1 MKYIAVLGRL
11 PKISLAE
18 IQAIYDQNAKLI
30 GPELATFETNK
41 IVSID
46 RLGGSIK
53 LAQIFE
59 SNFRELAEM
68 INTKKPEGKITIGVS
83 SYALNSNHKN
93 KNKKSAVENLVR
105 RKAME
110 LKSLLK
116 KLGRNVRVVEARG
129 PEISSATAFHNNLGE
144 KPGSEEVILVGS
156 ETYLSLGVQ
165 NIDKYRERDQL
176 RPARDAKV
184 GMLPPKLAQILINFG
199 GEIDESKKIL
209 DPFCGT
215 GVVLQEALILGQPV
229 IGSDLN
235 PRMMEYTKKN
245 LDWLLEK
252 KARFFNVK
260 PELVKQKNQF
270 LNSIYTG
277 DATDF
282 VWPKASEIGLV
293 ACECFLGS
301 PMSKPPVEIKLK
313 DEKQNCKRI
322 ILGFLKNLAKQIED
336 DTPVVIA
343 VPAWLREDG
352 SYSRLSIID
361 EITDM
366 GYNLAKFQG
375 LSQSDMIYY
384 REGQIV
390 AREIIVLRK
399 SKAKNVTC

>member
-30 GPELATFETNK
+30 GPELAVFETNK
-41 IVSID
+41 AVSID

-53 LAQIFE
+53 LGQIFPG
-59 SNFRELAEM
+59 NFRELAEA
-68 INTKKPEGKITIGVS
+68 INSKKPEGKITIGVS
-83 SYALNSNHKN
+83 SYALNSNH

-165 NIDKYRERDQL
+165 NIDKYRERDQM

-184 GMLPPKLAQILINFG
+184 GMLPPKLAQILINLG
-199 GEIDESKKIL
+199 GEIDESKKVL

-235 PRMMEYTKKN
+235 PRMMEYTQKN

-252 KARFFNVK
+252 KARFFKIK
-260 PELVKQKNQF
+260 PELVEQKNQF
-270 LNSIYTG
+270 LDSIYTS

-282 VWPKASEIGLV
+282 VWPKTSEIGLV

-352 SYSRLSIID
+352 HYSRLSIID

>member
-18 IQAIYDQNAKLI
+18 IQAIYDSNAKLI
-30 GPELATFETNK
+30 GPELAVFETNK
-41 IVSID
+41 TVSID

-53 LAQIFE
+53 LGQIF
-59 SNFRELAEM
+59 SGDFRDLAEA
-68 INTKKPEGKITIGVS
+68 INSKKPEGKITIGVS

-93 KNKKSAVENLVR
+93 KKSAVENPVR

-116 KLGRNVRVVEARG
+116 KLGRNVRVVESRG
-129 PEISSATAFHNNLGE
+129 PEISSATAFHNHLGE
-144 KPGSEEVILVGS
+144 KPGAEEVILVGS

-165 NIDKYRERDQL
+165 NIDKYRERDQM

-184 GMLPPKLAQILINFG
+184 GMLPPKLAQILINLG
-199 GEIDESKKIL
+199 GEIDESKKVL

-229 IGSDLN
+229 VGSDLN
-235 PRMMEYTKKN
+235 PRMVEYTQKN

-252 KARFFNVK
+252 KARFFQIK
-260 PELVKQKNQF
+260 PELIEQKNQF

-282 VWPKASEIGLV
+282 AWPKASEIGLV

-322 ILGFLKNLAKQIED
+322 ILGFLKNLIGQIED

-343 VPAWLREDG
+343 VPAWLREYG

>member
-18 IQAIYDQNAKLI
+18 IQAIYDSNAKLI
-30 GPELATFETNK
+30 GPELAVFETNK
-41 IVSID
+41 TVSID

-53 LAQIFE
+53 LGQIF
-59 SNFRELAEM
+59 SGNFRELAEA
-68 INTKKPEGKITIGVS
+68 INSRKPEGKITIGVS

-93 KNKKSAVENLVR
+93 KKSAAENLVR

-165 NIDKYRERDQL
+165 NIDKYRERDQM

-184 GMLPPKLAQILINFG
+184 GMLPPKLAQILINLG
-199 GEIDESKKIL
+199 GKIDESKKVL

-229 IGSDLN
+229 VGSDLN
-235 PRMMEYTKKN
+235 PRMMEYTQKN

-252 KARFFNVK
+252 KARFFKIK
-260 PELVKQKNQF
+260 PELIEQKNQF

-282 VWPKASEIGLV
+282 AWPKASEIGLV

-322 ILGFLKNLAKQIED
+322 VLGFLKNLIGQIED

-352 SYSRLSIID
+352 HYSRLSIID

>member
-18 IQAIYDQNAKLI
+18 IQAIYDSNAKLI
-30 GPELATFETNK
+30 GPELAVFETNK
-41 IVSID
+41 TVSID

-53 LAQIFE
+53 LGQIF
-59 SNFRELAEM
+59 SGNFRDLAEA
-68 INTKKPEGKITIGVS
+68 INAKKPEGKITIGVS

-93 KNKKSAVENLVR
+93 KKSEVENQVR

-116 KLGRNVRVVEARG
+116 KLGRNVRVVESRG

-144 KPGSEEVILVGS
+144 KPGAEEVILVGS

-165 NIDKYRERDQL
+165 NIDKYRERDQM

-184 GMLPPKLAQILINFG
+184 GMLPPKLAQILINLG
-199 GEIDESKKIL
+199 GEIDESKKVL

-235 PRMMEYTKKN
+235 PRMMEYTQKN

-252 KARFFNVK
+252 KARFFQIK
-260 PELVKQKNQF
+260 PELIEQKNQF

-282 VWPKASEIGLV
+282 AWPKASEIGLV

-322 ILGFLKNLAKQIED
+322 ILGFLKNLMGQIED

>member
-18 IQAIYDQNAKLI
+18 IQAIYDSNAKLI
-30 GPELATFETNK
+30 GPELTVFETNK
-41 IVSID
+41 TVSID

-53 LAQIFE
+53 LGQIF
-59 SNFRELAEM
+59 SGDFRDLAEA
-68 INTKKPEGKITIGVS
+68 INSKKPEGKITIGVS

-93 KNKKSAVENLVR
+93 KKSAVENPVR

-116 KLGRNVRVVEARG
+116 KLGRNVRVVESRG
-129 PEISSATAFHNNLGE
+129 PEISSATAFHNHLGE
-144 KPGSEEVILVGS
+144 KPGAEEVILVGS

-165 NIDKYRERDQL
+165 NIDKYRERDQM

-184 GMLPPKLAQILINFG
+184 GMLPPKLAQILINLG
-199 GEIDESKKIL
+199 GEIDESKKVL

-229 IGSDLN
+229 VGSDLN
-235 PRMMEYTKKN
+235 PRMVEYTQKN

-252 KARFFNVK
+252 KARFFQIK
-260 PELVKQKNQF
+260 PELIEQKNQF

-282 VWPKASEIGLV
+282 AWPKASEIGLV

-322 ILGFLKNLAKQIED
+322 ILGFLKNLIGQIED

-352 SYSRLSIID
+352 HYSRLSIID

-366 GYNLAKFQG
+366 GYNLIKFQG

>member
-18 IQAIYDQNAKLI
+18 IQAIYDSNAKLI
-30 GPELATFETNK
+30 GPELAVFETNK
-41 IVSID
+41 TVSID

-53 LAQIFE
+53 LGQIFGG
-59 SNFRELAEM
+59 NFRELAEA
-68 INTKKPEGKITIGVS
+68 INSRKPEGKITIGVS
-83 SYALNSNHKN
+83 SYALNLNHKN
-93 KNKKSAVENLVR
+93 KKSEVENQVR

-116 KLGRNVRVVEARG
+116 KLGRNVRVVESRG
-129 PEISSATAFHNNLGE
+129 PEISSATAFHNHLGE
-144 KPGSEEVILVGS
+144 KPGAEEVILVGS

-165 NIDKYRERDQL
+165 NIDKYRERDQM

-184 GMLPPKLAQILINFG
+184 GMLPPKLAQILINLG
-199 GEIDESKKIL
+199 SEISESKKVL

-235 PRMMEYTKKN
+235 PRMMEYTQKN

-252 KARFFNVK
+252 KARFFQIK
-260 PELVKQKNQF
+260 PELIEQKNQF

-282 VWPKASEIGLV
+282 AWPKASEIGLV

-352 SYSRLSIID
+352 HYSRLSIID

-366 GYNLAKFQG
+366 GYNLIKFQG

>member
-18 IQAIYDQNAKLI
+18 IQAIYDSNAKLI
-30 GPELATFETNK
+30 GPELAVFETNK
-41 IVSID
+41 AVSID

-53 LAQIFE
+53 LGQIF
-59 SNFRELAEM
+59 SGNFRELAET
-68 INTKKPEGKITIGVS
+68 INSRKPEGKITIGVS

-93 KNKKSAVENLVR
+93 KKSTVENLVR

-144 KPGSEEVILVGS
+144 KPGAEEVILVGS

-165 NIDKYRERDQL
+165 NIDKYRERDQM

-184 GMLPPKLAQILINFG
+184 GMLPPKLAQILINLG
-199 GEIDESKKIL
+199 GEISESKKVL

-229 IGSDLN
+229 MGSDLS
-235 PRMMEYTKKN
+235 PRIVEYTQKN

-252 KARFFNVK
+252 KARFFQVK
-260 PELVKQKNQF
+260 PELIAQKNLF
-270 LNSIYTG
+270 LDSIYPG

-282 VWPKASEIGLV
+282 AWPRASEIGLV

>member
-18 IQAIYDQNAKLI
+18 IQAIYDSNAKLI
-30 GPELATFETNK
+30 GPELAVFETNK
-41 IVSID
+41 AVSID

-53 LAQIFE
+53 LGQIF
-59 SNFRELAEM
+59 SGNFRELAET
-68 INTKKPEGKITIGVS
+68 INSKKPEGKITIGVS
-83 SYALNSNHKN
+83 SYALNSNH

-144 KPGSEEVILVGS
+144 KPGAEEIILVGS

-165 NIDKYRERDQL
+165 NIDKYRERDQM

-184 GMLPPKLAQILINFG
+184 GMLPPKLAQILINLG
-199 GEIDESKKIL
+199 GEISESKKVL

-229 IGSDLN
+229 MGSDLN
-235 PRMMEYTKKN
+235 PRMVEYTQKN

-252 KARFFNVK
+252 KARFFQIK
-260 PELVKQKNQF
+260 PELIEQKNQF

-282 VWPKASEIGLV
+282 AWPKASEIGLV

-301 PMSKPPVEIKLK
+301 PMSKPPVEVKLK

-336 DTPVVIA
+336 NTPVVIA

-352 SYSRLSIID
+352 SYLRLSIID

-366 GYNLAKFQG
+366 GYNLIKFQG

>member
-18 IQAIYDQNAKLI
+18 IQAIYDPNAKLI
-30 GPELATFETNK
+30 GPELAVFETNK
-41 IVSID
+41 AVSID

-59 SNFRELAEM
+59 GNFRELAEM
-68 INTKKPEGKITIGVS
+68 INSRKPDGKITIGVS
-83 SYALNSNHKN
+83 SYALNSNH

-165 NIDKYRERDQL
+165 NIDKYRERDQM

-184 GMLPPKLAQILINFG
+184 GMLPPKLAQILINLG
-199 GEIDESKKIL
+199 GEIDESKKVL

-235 PRMMEYTKKN
+235 PRMMEYTQKN

-252 KARFFNVK
+252 KARFFKIK
-260 PELVKQKNQF
+260 PELTEQKNHF
-270 LNSIYTG
+270 LDSIYTG

-282 VWPKASEIGLV
+282 VWLKTSEIGLV

-336 DTPVVIA
+336 NTPVVIA

-352 SYSRLSIID
+352 SYLRLSIID

-366 GYNLAKFQG
+366 GYNLIKFQG

>member
-30 GPELATFETNK
+30 GPELAAFETNK
-41 IVSID
+41 AVSID

-260 PELVKQKNQF
+260 PETKK
-270 LNSIYTG
+270 SI
-277 DATDF
+277 
-282 VWPKASEIGLV
+282 PKFHLH
-293 ACECFLGS
+293 
-301 PMSKPPVEIKLK
+301 
-313 DEKQNCKRI
+313 
-322 ILGFLKNLAKQIED
+322 
-336 DTPVVIA
+336 
-343 VPAWLREDG
+343 W
-352 SYSRLSIID
+352 
-361 EITDM
+361 
-366 GYNLAKFQG
+366 
-375 LSQSDMIYY
+375 
-384 REGQIV
+384 
-390 AREIIVLRK
+390 
-399 SKAKNVTC
+399 

>member
-18 IQAIYDQNAKLI
+18 IQAIYDSNAKLI
-30 GPELATFETNK
+30 GPELAVFETNK
-41 IVSID
+41 AVSID

-59 SNFRELAEM
+59 GNFRELSEM
-68 INTKKPEGKITIGVS
+68 INSRKPEGKITIGVS

-93 KNKKSAVENLVR
+93 KKSAVENLVR
-105 RKAME
+105 RKAIE

-116 KLGRNVRVVEARG
+116 KLGRNVRVVESRG

-144 KPGSEEVILVGS
+144 KPGAEEIILVGS

-165 NIDKYRERDQL
+165 NIDKYRERDQM

-184 GMLPPKLAQILINFG
+184 GMLPPKLAQILINLG
-199 GEIDESKKIL
+199 GEISESKKVL

-229 IGSDLN
+229 MGSDLN
-235 PRMMEYTKKN
+235 PRMVEYTQKN

-252 KARFFNVK
+252 KARFFQIK
-260 PELVKQKNQF
+260 PELIEQKNQF

-282 VWPKASEIGLV
+282 AWPKASEIGLV

-352 SYSRLSIID
+352 HYSRLSIID

-366 GYNLAKFQG
+366 GYNLIKFQG

>member
-18 IQAIYDQNAKLI
+18 IQAIYDSNAKLI
-30 GPELATFETNK
+30 GPELAVFETNK
-41 IVSID
+41 AVSID

-53 LAQIFE
+53 LGQIF
-59 SNFRELAEM
+59 SGNFRDLAEA
-68 INTKKPEGKITIGVS
+68 INSKKPEGKITIGVS

-93 KNKKSAVENLVR
+93 KKSEVENQVR

-116 KLGRNVRVVEARG
+116 KLGRNVRVVESRG
-129 PEISSATAFHNNLGE
+129 PEISSATAFHNHLGE
-144 KPGSEEVILVGS
+144 KPGAEEVILVGS

-165 NIDKYRERDQL
+165 NIDKYRERDQM

-184 GMLPPKLAQILINFG
+184 GMLPPKLAQILINLG
-199 GEIDESKKIL
+199 SEISESKKVL

-229 IGSDLN
+229 MGSDLN
-235 PRMMEYTKKN
+235 PRMVEYTQKN

-252 KARFFNVK
+252 KARFFQIK
-260 PELVKQKNQF
+260 PELIEQKNQF

-282 VWPKASEIGLV
+282 AWPKASEIGLV

-352 SYSRLSIID
+352 HYSRLSIID

>member
-18 IQAIYDQNAKLI
+18 IQAIYNSNAKLI
-30 GPELATFETNK
+30 GPELAVFETNK
-41 IVSID
+41 TVSID

-53 LAQIFE
+53 LGQIF
-59 SNFRELAEM
+59 SGNFRELAET
-68 INTKKPEGKITIGVS
+68 INSKKPEGKITIGVS
-83 SYALNSNHKN
+83 SYALNSNH

-129 PEISSATAFHNNLGE
+129 PEISSATAFHNHLGE
-144 KPGSEEVILVGS
+144 KPGAEEVILVGL

-165 NIDKYRERDQL
+165 NIDKYRERDQM

-184 GMLPPKLAQILINFG
+184 GMLPPKLAQILINLG
-199 GEIDESKKIL
+199 GEISESKKVL

-229 IGSDLN
+229 MGSDLN
-235 PRMMEYTKKN
+235 PRMMEYTQKN

-252 KARFFNVK
+252 KARFFKIK
-260 PELVKQKNQF
+260 PELIEQKNQF

-282 VWPKASEIGLV
+282 AWPKASEIGLV

-352 SYSRLSIID
+352 HYSRLSIID

>member
-18 IQAIYDQNAKLI
+18 IQAIYDSNAKLI
-30 GPELATFETNK
+30 GPELAVFETNK
-41 IVSID
+41 TVSID

-53 LAQIFE
+53 LGQIF
-59 SNFRELAEM
+59 SGNFRDLAEA
-68 INTKKPEGKITIGVS
+68 INSKKPEGKITIGVS
-83 SYALNSNHKN
+83 SYALNLNHKN
-93 KNKKSAVENLVR
+93 KKSEVENQVR

-116 KLGRNVRVVEARG
+116 KLGRNVRVVESRG
-129 PEISSATAFHNNLGE
+129 PEISSATAFHNHLGE
-144 KPGSEEVILVGS
+144 KPGAEEVILVGS

-165 NIDKYRERDQL
+165 NIDKYRERDQM
-176 RPARDAKV
+176 RPARDTKV
-184 GMLPPKLAQILINFG
+184 GMLPPKLAQILINLG
-199 GEIDESKKIL
+199 SEISESKKVL

-229 IGSDLN
+229 MGSDLN
-235 PRMMEYTKKN
+235 PRMVEYTQKN

-252 KARFFNVK
+252 KARFFQIK
-260 PELVKQKNQF
+260 PELIEQKNQF
-270 LNSIYTG
+270 LNSIYAG

-282 VWPKASEIGLV
+282 AWPKASEIGLV

-322 ILGFLKNLAKQIED
+322 ILGFLKNLIGQIED

-366 GYNLAKFQG
+366 GYNLIKFQG

>member
-30 GPELATFETNK
+30 GPELAAFETNK
-41 IVSID
+41 TVSID

-53 LAQIFE
+53 LCQIF
-59 SNFRELAEM
+59 SGNFRELAEA
-68 INTKKPEGKITIGVS
+68 INSKKTEGKITIGVS

-93 KNKKSAVENLVR
+93 KKSEVENQVR

-129 PEISSATAFHNNLGE
+129 PEISSATAFHNYLGE
-144 KPGSEEVILVGS
+144 KPGAEEVVLVGS

-165 NIDKYRERDQL
+165 NIDKYRERDQM

-184 GMLPPKLAQILINFG
+184 GMLPPKLAQILINLG
-199 GEIDESKKIL
+199 GEIDESKKVL

-229 IGSDLN
+229 MGSDLN
-235 PRMMEYTKKN
+235 PRMVEYTQKN

-252 KARFFNVK
+252 KARFFQIK
-260 PELVKQKNQF
+260 PELIEQKNQF

-282 VWPKASEIGLV
+282 AWPKASEIGLV

-336 DTPVVIA
+336 NTPVVIA

-352 SYSRLSIID
+352 HYSRLSIID

>member
-1 MKYIAVLGRL
+1 
-11 PKISLAE
+11 
-18 IQAIYDQNAKLI
+18 
-30 GPELATFETNK
+30 
-41 IVSID
+41 
-46 RLGGSIK
+46 
-53 LAQIFE
+53 
-59 SNFRELAEM
+59 
-68 INTKKPEGKITIGVS
+68 
-83 SYALNSNHKN
+83 
-93 KNKKSAVENLVR
+93 
-105 RKAME
+105 ME
-110 LKSLLK
+110 
-116 KLGRNVRVVEARG
+116 
-129 PEISSATAFHNNLGE
+129 
-144 KPGSEEVILVGS
+144 
-156 ETYLSLGVQ
+156 
-165 NIDKYRERDQL
+165 
-176 RPARDAKV
+176 
-184 GMLPPKLAQILINFG
+184 
-199 GEIDESKKIL
+199 
-209 DPFCGT
+209 
-215 GVVLQEALILGQPV
+215 
-229 IGSDLN
+229 
-235 PRMMEYTKKN
+235 
-245 LDWLLEK
+245 
-252 KARFFNVK
+252 
-260 PELVKQKNQF
+260 QKNQF
-270 LNSIYTG
+270 LDSIYTS

-352 SYSRLSIID
+352 HYSRLSIID

>member
-18 IQAIYDQNAKLI
+18 IQAIYDSNAKLI
-30 GPELATFETNK
+30 GPELAVFETNK
-41 IVSID
+41 IVSIN

-53 LAQIFE
+53 LGQIF
-59 SNFRELAEM
+59 SGNFRELAET
-68 INTKKPEGKITIGVS
+68 INSKKPEGKITIGVS

-93 KNKKSAVENLVR
+93 KKSEVENQVR

-116 KLGRNVRVVEARG
+116 KIGRNVRVVESRG

-144 KPGSEEVILVGS
+144 KPGAEEVILVGS

-165 NIDKYRERDQL
+165 NIDKYRERDQM

-184 GMLPPKLAQILINFG
+184 GMLPPKLAQILINLG
-199 GEIDESKKIL
+199 SEISESKKVL

-229 IGSDLN
+229 MGSDLN
-235 PRMMEYTKKN
+235 PRMVEYTQKN

-252 KARFFNVK
+252 KARFFQIK
-260 PELVKQKNQF
+260 PELIEQKNQF

-282 VWPKASEIGLV
+282 AWPKASEIGLV

-322 ILGFLKNLAKQIED
+322 ILGFLKNLIGQIED

>member
-18 IQAIYDQNAKLI
+18 IQAIYDSNAKLI
-30 GPELATFETNK
+30 GPELAVFETNK
-41 IVSID
+41 TVSID

-53 LAQIFE
+53 LGQIF
-59 SNFRELAEM
+59 SGNFRDLAEA
-68 INTKKPEGKITIGVS
+68 INSKKPEGKITIGVS
-83 SYALNSNHKN
+83 SYALNLNHKN
-93 KNKKSAVENLVR
+93 KKSEVENQVR

-116 KLGRNVRVVEARG
+116 KLGRNVRVVESRG
-129 PEISSATAFHNNLGE
+129 PEISSATAFHNHLGE
-144 KPGSEEVILVGS
+144 KPGAEEVILVGS

-165 NIDKYRERDQL
+165 NIDKYRERDQM

-184 GMLPPKLAQILINFG
+184 GMLPPKLAQILINLG
-199 GEIDESKKIL
+199 SEISESKKVL

-229 IGSDLN
+229 MGSDLN
-235 PRMMEYTKKN
+235 PRMVEYTQKN

-252 KARFFNVK
+252 KARFFNIK
-260 PELVKQKNQF
+260 PELVEQKNQF

-282 VWPKASEIGLV
+282 AWPKASEIGLV

-322 ILGFLKNLAKQIED
+322 ILGFLKNLMGQIED

>member
-18 IQAIYDQNAKLI
+18 IQAIYDSNAKLI
-30 GPELATFETNK
+30 GPELAVFETNK
-41 IVSID
+41 AVSID

-53 LAQIFE
+53 LGQIFE
-59 SNFRELAEM
+59 GNFRELAEM
-68 INTKKPEGKITIGVS
+68 INSRKPEGKITIGVS
-83 SYALNSNHKN
+83 SYALNLNHKN
-93 KNKKSAVENLVR
+93 KKSEVENQVR

-129 PEISSATAFHNNLGE
+129 PEISSATAFHNHLGK
-144 KPGSEEVILVGS
+144 KPGAEEVILVGS

-165 NIDKYRERDQL
+165 NIDKYRERDQM

-184 GMLPPKLAQILINFG
+184 GMLPPKLAQILINLG

-229 IGSDLN
+229 MGSDLN
-235 PRMMEYTKKN
+235 PRMVEYTQKN

-252 KARFFNVK
+252 KARFFQIK
-260 PELVKQKNQF
+260 PELIEQKNQF

-282 VWPKASEIGLV
+282 AWPKASEIGLV

-322 ILGFLKNLAKQIED
+322 ILGFLKNLIGQIED

-343 VPAWLREDG
+343 VPAWLREYG

>member
-18 IQAIYDQNAKLI
+18 IQAIYDSNAKLV
-30 GPELATFETNK
+30 GPELAVFETNK
-41 IVSID
+41 AVSID

-53 LAQIFE
+53 LGQIF
-59 SNFRELAEM
+59 SGNFRELAEV
-68 INTKKPEGKITIGVS
+68 INSKKPEGKITIGVS
-83 SYALNSNHKN
+83 SYALNSNH

-129 PEISSATAFHNNLGE
+129 SEISSATAFHNNLGE
-144 KPGSEEVILVGS
+144 KPGAEEVILVGS

-165 NIDKYRERDQL
+165 NIDKYRERDQM

-184 GMLPPKLAQILINFG
+184 GMLPPKLAQILINLG
-199 GEIDESKKIL
+199 GKIDESKKVL

-215 GVVLQEALILGQPV
+215 GVVLQEALILSQPV

-235 PRMMEYTKKN
+235 PRMVEYTQKN

-252 KARFFNVK
+252 KARFFQIK
-260 PELVKQKNQF
+260 PELIEQKNQF

-282 VWPKASEIGLV
+282 AWPKASEIGLV

-352 SYSRLSIID
+352 HYSRLSIID

>member
-18 IQAIYDQNAKLI
+18 IQAIYDSNAKLI
-30 GPELATFETNK
+30 GPELAVFETNK
-41 IVSID
+41 TVSID

-53 LAQIFE
+53 LGQIF
-59 SNFRELAEM
+59 SGNFRDLAEA
-68 INTKKPEGKITIGVS
+68 INSKKPEGKITIGVS
-83 SYALNSNHKN
+83 SYALNLNHKN
-93 KNKKSAVENLVR
+93 KKSEVENQVR

-116 KLGRNVRVVEARG
+116 KLGRNVRVVESRG
-129 PEISSATAFHNNLGE
+129 PEISSATAFHNHLGE
-144 KPGSEEVILVGS
+144 KPGAEEVILVGS

-165 NIDKYRERDQL
+165 NIDKYRERDQM

-184 GMLPPKLAQILINFG
+184 GMLPPKLAQILINLG
-199 GEIDESKKIL
+199 SEISESKKVL

-229 IGSDLN
+229 MGSDLN
-235 PRMMEYTKKN
+235 PRMVEYTQKN

-252 KARFFNVK
+252 KARFFQIK
-260 PELVKQKNQF
+260 PELIEQKNQF
-270 LNSIYTG
+270 LNSIYAG

-282 VWPKASEIGLV
+282 AWPKASEIGLV

-322 ILGFLKNLAKQIED
+322 ILGFLRNLAKQIED

-366 GYNLAKFQG
+366 GYNLIKFQG

>member
-18 IQAIYDQNAKLI
+18 IQAIYDSNAKLI
-30 GPELATFETNK
+30 GPELAVFETDK
-41 IVSID
+41 TVSID

-53 LAQIFE
+53 LGQIF
-59 SNFRELAEM
+59 SGNFRELAEV
-68 INTKKPEGKITIGVS
+68 INTRKPEGKITIGVS
-83 SYALNSNHKN
+83 SYALNLNHKN
-93 KNKKSAVENLVR
+93 KKSEVENQVR

-129 PEISSATAFHNNLGE
+129 PEISSATAFHNHLGE
-144 KPGSEEVILVGS
+144 KPGAEEVILVGS

-165 NIDKYRERDQL
+165 NIDKYRERDQM

-184 GMLPPKLAQILINFG
+184 GMLPPKLAQILINLG
-199 GEIDESKKIL
+199 GKIDESKKVL

-235 PRMMEYTKKN
+235 PRMMEYTQKN

-252 KARFFNVK
+252 KARFFQIK
-260 PELVKQKNQF
+260 PELIAQKNLF

-282 VWPKASEIGLV
+282 AWPKSSEIGLV

-322 ILGFLKNLAKQIED
+322 ILGFLKNLAEQIED

>member
-1 MKYIAVLGRL
+1 MKYIAVLGQL

-18 IQAIYDQNAKLI
+18 IQAIYDSNAKLI
-30 GPELATFETNK
+30 GPELAVFGTNK
-41 IVSID
+41 AVSID

-53 LAQIFE
+53 LGQIF
-59 SNFRELAEM
+59 SGNFRELAEV
-68 INTKKPEGKITIGVS
+68 INSKKPEGKITIGVS
-83 SYALNSNHKN
+83 SYALNSNH

-116 KLGRNVRVVEARG
+116 KLGRNVRVVEVRG

-144 KPGSEEVILVGS
+144 KPGAEEVILVGS

-165 NIDKYRERDQL
+165 NIDKYRERDQM

-184 GMLPPKLAQILINFG
+184 GMLPPKLAQILINLG
-199 GEIDESKKIL
+199 GEINESKKVL

-229 IGSDLN
+229 VGSDLN
-235 PRMMEYTKKN
+235 PRMMEYTQKN

-252 KARFFNVK
+252 KARFFKIK
-260 PELVKQKNQF
+260 PELVEQKNQF
-270 LNSIYTG
+270 LDSIYTG
-277 DATDF
+277 DATDC
-282 VWPKASEIGLV
+282 VWPKTAEIGLV

-301 PMSKPPVEIKLK
+301 PMSKPPVEVKLK

-336 DTPVVIA
+336 NTPVVIA

-352 SYSRLSIID
+352 SYLRLSIID

-366 GYNLAKFQG
+366 GYNLIKFQG

>member
-18 IQAIYDQNAKLI
+18 IQAIYDSNAKLI
-30 GPELATFETNK
+30 GPELAVFETNK
-41 IVSID
+41 TVSID

-53 LAQIFE
+53 LGQIF
-59 SNFRELAEM
+59 SGDFRDLAEA
-68 INTKKPEGKITIGVS
+68 INSKKPEGKITIGVS

-93 KNKKSAVENLVR
+93 KKSAVENPVR

-116 KLGRNVRVVEARG
+116 KLGRNVRVVESRG
-129 PEISSATAFHNNLGE
+129 PEISSATAFHNHLGE
-144 KPGSEEVILVGS
+144 KPGAEEVILVGS

-165 NIDKYRERDQL
+165 NIDKYRERDQM

-184 GMLPPKLAQILINFG
+184 GMLPPKLAQILINLG
-199 GEIDESKKIL
+199 GEIDESKKVL

-229 IGSDLN
+229 VGSDLN
-235 PRMMEYTKKN
+235 PRMVEYTQKN

-252 KARFFNVK
+252 KARFFQIK
-260 PELVKQKNQF
+260 PELIEQKNQF

-282 VWPKASEIGLV
+282 AWPKASEIGLV

-322 ILGFLKNLAKQIED
+322 ILGFLKNLIGQIED

-366 GYNLAKFQG
+366 GYNLIKFQG

>member
-59 SNFRELAEM
+59 GNFRELAEM
-68 INTKKPEGKITIGVS
+68 INTRKPEGKITIGVS
-83 SYALNSNHKN
+83 SYALNSNH

-144 KPGSEEVILVGS
+144 KPGAEEVILVGS

-165 NIDKYRERDQL
+165 NIDKYRERDQM

-184 GMLPPKLAQILINFG
+184 GMLPPKLAQILINLG
-199 GEIDESKKIL
+199 GEINESKKVL
-209 DPFCGT
+209 APFCGT
-215 GVVLQEALILGQPV
+215 GVVLQEALILGQPI

-235 PRMMEYTKKN
+235 PRMIEYTQKN

-252 KARFFNVK
+252 KARFFKIK
-260 PELVKQKNQF
+260 PELVEQKNQF

-322 ILGFLKNLAKQIED
+322 ILGFLKNLAKQIES

-352 SYSRLSIID
+352 HYSRLSIID

-366 GYNLAKFQG
+366 SYNLAKFQG

>member
-18 IQAIYDQNAKLI
+18 IQAIYDSNAKLI
-30 GPELATFETNK
+30 GPELAVFETNK
-41 IVSID
+41 TVSID

-53 LAQIFE
+53 LGQIF
-59 SNFRELAEM
+59 SGNFRDLAEA
-68 INTKKPEGKITIGVS
+68 INSKKPEGKITIGVS
-83 SYALNSNHKN
+83 SYALNLNHKN
-93 KNKKSAVENLVR
+93 KKSEVENQVR

-144 KPGSEEVILVGS
+144 KPGAEEIILVGS

-165 NIDKYRERDQL
+165 NIDKYRERDQM

-184 GMLPPKLAQILINFG
+184 GMLPPKLAQILINLG
-199 GEIDESKKIL
+199 SEIDESKKVL

-235 PRMMEYTKKN
+235 QRMMEYTQKN

-252 KARFFNVK
+252 KARFFKIK
-260 PELVKQKNQF
+260 PELIEQKNQF

-282 VWPKASEIGLV
+282 AWPKASEIGLV

-322 ILGFLKNLAKQIED
+322 ILGFLKNLIGQIED

-366 GYNLAKFQG
+366 GYNLIKFQG

>member
-18 IQAIYDQNAKLI
+18 IQAIYDSNAKLI
-30 GPELATFETNK
+30 GPELAVFETNK
-41 IVSID
+41 IVSIN

-53 LAQIFE
+53 LGQIF
-59 SNFRELAEM
+59 SGNFRELAEA
-68 INTKKPEGKITIGVS
+68 INSKKPEGKITIGVS

-93 KNKKSAVENLVR
+93 KKSEVENQVR
-105 RKAME
+105 RKAIE

-116 KLGRNVRVVEARG
+116 KLGRNVRVVESRG
-129 PEISSATAFHNNLGE
+129 PEISSATAFHNHLGE

-165 NIDKYRERDQL
+165 NIDKYRERDQM

-184 GMLPPKLAQILINFG
+184 GMLPPKLAQILINLG
-199 GEIDESKKIL
+199 GEISESKKVL

-229 IGSDLN
+229 MGSDLN
-235 PRMMEYTKKN
+235 PRMVEYTQKN

-252 KARFFNVK
+252 KARFFQIK
-260 PELVKQKNQF
+260 PELIEQKNQF

-282 VWPKASEIGLV
+282 AWPKASEIGLV

-352 SYSRLSIID
+352 HYSRLSIID

-366 GYNLAKFQG
+366 GYNLIKFQG

>member
-18 IQAIYDQNAKLI
+18 IQAIYDSNAKLV
-30 GPELATFETNK
+30 GPELAVFETNK
-41 IVSID
+41 AASID

-53 LAQIFE
+53 LGQIF
-59 SNFRELAEM
+59 SGNFRELAEA
-68 INTKKPEGKITIGVS
+68 INSRKPEGKITIGVS
-83 SYALNSNHKN
+83 SYALNSNH

-116 KLGRNVRVVEARG
+116 KLGRNVRVVESRG
-129 PEISSATAFHNNLGE
+129 PEISSATAFHNHLGE
-144 KPGSEEVILVGS
+144 KPGAEEVILVGS

-165 NIDKYRERDQL
+165 NIDKYRERDQM

-184 GMLPPKLAQILINFG
+184 GMLPPKLAQILINLG
-199 GEIDESKKIL
+199 GEIDESKKVL

-215 GVVLQEALILGQPV
+215 GVVLQEALILGHPV
-229 IGSDLN
+229 MGSDLN
-235 PRMMEYTKKN
+235 PRMVEYTQKN

-252 KARFFNVK
+252 KARFFQIK
-260 PELVKQKNQF
+260 PELIEQKNQF

-282 VWPKASEIGLV
+282 AWPKASEIGLV

-352 SYSRLSIID
+352 HYSRISIID

-366 GYNLAKFQG
+366 GYNLIKFQG

>member
-18 IQAIYDQNAKLI
+18 IQAIYDSNAKLI
-30 GPELATFETNK
+30 GPELAVFETNK
-41 IVSID
+41 TVSID

-53 LAQIFE
+53 LGQIF
-59 SNFRELAEM
+59 SGNFRDLAEA
-68 INTKKPEGKITIGVS
+68 INSKKPEGKITIGVS
-83 SYALNSNHKN
+83 SYALNLNHKN
-93 KNKKSAVENLVR
+93 KKSEVENQVR

-116 KLGRNVRVVEARG
+116 KLGRNVRVVESRG
-129 PEISSATAFHNNLGE
+129 PEISSATAFHNHLGE
-144 KPGSEEVILVGS
+144 KPGAEEVILVGS

-165 NIDKYRERDQL
+165 NIDKYRERDQM

-184 GMLPPKLAQILINFG
+184 GMLPPKLAQILINLG
-199 GEIDESKKIL
+199 SEISESKKVL

-229 IGSDLN
+229 MGSDLN
-235 PRMMEYTKKN
+235 PRMVEYTQKN

-252 KARFFNVK
+252 KARFFQIK
-260 PELVKQKNQF
+260 PELIEQKNQF
-270 LNSIYTG
+270 LNSIYAG

-282 VWPKASEIGLV
+282 AWPKASEIGLV

-352 SYSRLSIID
+352 HYSRLSIID

>member
-18 IQAIYDQNAKLI
+18 IQAIYDPNAKLI
-30 GPELATFETNK
+30 GPELAAFETNK
-41 IVSID
+41 AVSID

-53 LAQIFE
+53 LGQIFS

-83 SYALNSNHKN
+83 SYALNSNH

-144 KPGSEEVILVGS
+144 KPGAEEVILVGS

-165 NIDKYRERDQL
+165 NIDKYRERDQM

-184 GMLPPKLAQILINFG
+184 GMLPPKLAQILINLG
-199 GEIDESKKIL
+199 GEIDESKKVL

-229 IGSDLN
+229 VGSDLN
-235 PRMMEYTKKN
+235 PRMMEYTQKN

-252 KARFFNVK
+252 KARFFKIK
-260 PELVKQKNQF
+260 PELVEQKNQF
-270 LNSIYTG
+270 LDSIHTG

-282 VWPKASEIGLV
+282 VWPKTSEIGLV

>member
-18 IQAIYDQNAKLI
+18 IQAIYDSNAKLI
-30 GPELATFETNK
+30 GPELAVFETNK
-41 IVSID
+41 TVSID

-53 LAQIFE
+53 LGQIF
-59 SNFRELAEM
+59 SGNFRDLAEA
-68 INTKKPEGKITIGVS
+68 INSKKPEGKITIGVS

-93 KNKKSAVENLVR
+93 KKSEVENQVY

-116 KLGRNVRVVEARG
+116 KLGRNVRVVESRG

-144 KPGSEEVILVGS
+144 KPGAEEIILVGS

-165 NIDKYRERDQL
+165 NIDKYRERDQM

-184 GMLPPKLAQILINFG
+184 GMLPPKLAQILINLG
-199 GEIDESKKIL
+199 GEISESKKVL

-229 IGSDLN
+229 MGSDLN
-235 PRMMEYTKKN
+235 PRMVEYTQKN

-252 KARFFNVK
+252 KARFFQIK
-260 PELVKQKNQF
+260 PELIEQKNQF

-282 VWPKASEIGLV
+282 AWPKASEIGLV

-352 SYSRLSIID
+352 HYSRLSIID

-366 GYNLAKFQG
+366 GYNLIKFQG

>member
-18 IQAIYDQNAKLI
+18 IQAIYDSNAKLI
-30 GPELATFETNK
+30 GPELAVFETNK
-41 IVSID
+41 TVSIA

-53 LAQIFE
+53 LGQIF
-59 SNFRELAEM
+59 SGNFRELAEV
-68 INTKKPEGKITIGVS
+68 INSKKPEGKITIGVS
-83 SYALNSNHKN
+83 SYALNSNH

-116 KLGRNVRVVEARG
+116 KLGRNVRVVEAKG

-144 KPGSEEVILVGS
+144 KPGAEEVILVGL

-165 NIDKYRERDQL
+165 NIDKYRERDQM

-184 GMLPPKLAQILINFG
+184 GMLPPKLAQILINLG
-199 GEIDESKKIL
+199 GKIDESKKVL

-235 PRMMEYTKKN
+235 PRMVEYTQKN

-252 KARFFNVK
+252 KARFFQIK
-260 PELVKQKNQF
+260 PELIEQKNQF

-282 VWPKASEIGLV
+282 AWPKASEIGLV

-352 SYSRLSIID
+352 HYSRLSIID

>member
-30 GPELATFETNK
+30 GPELAVFETDK
-41 IVSID
+41 AVSID

-53 LAQIFE
+53 LGQIF
-59 SNFRELAEM
+59 SGNFRDLAEA
-68 INTKKPEGKITIGVS
+68 INSKKPEGKITIGVS

-93 KNKKSAVENLVR
+93 KKSEVENQVR

-129 PEISSATAFHNNLGE
+129 PEISSATAFHNYLGE
-144 KPGSEEVILVGS
+144 KPGS

-165 NIDKYRERDQL
+165 NIDKYRERDQM

-184 GMLPPKLAQILINFG
+184 GMLPPKLAQILINLG
-199 GEIDESKKIL
+199 GEIDESKKVL

-229 IGSDLN
+229 MGSDLN
-235 PRMMEYTKKN
+235 PRMVEYTQKN

-252 KARFFNVK
+252 KARFFQIK
-260 PELVKQKNQF
+260 PELIEQKNQF

-322 ILGFLKNLAKQIED
+322 ILGFLRNLAKQIED
-336 DTPVVIA
+336 NTPVVIA

-352 SYSRLSIID
+352 SYLRLSIID

-366 GYNLAKFQG
+366 GYNLIKFQG

>member
-18 IQAIYDQNAKLI
+18 IQAIYDSNAKLI
-30 GPELATFETNK
+30 GPELAVFETNK
-41 IVSID
+41 AVSID

-59 SNFRELAEM
+59 GNFRELSEM
-68 INTKKPEGKITIGVS
+68 INSRKPEGKITIGVS

-93 KNKKSAVENLVR
+93 KKSAVENLVR
-105 RKAME
+105 RKAIE

-116 KLGRNVRVVEARG
+116 KLGRNVRVVESRG

-144 KPGSEEVILVGS
+144 KPGAEEIILVGS

-165 NIDKYRERDQL
+165 NIDKYRERDQM

-184 GMLPPKLAQILINFG
+184 GMLPPKLAQILINLG
-199 GEIDESKKIL
+199 GEISESKKVL

-229 IGSDLN
+229 MGSDLN
-235 PRMMEYTKKN
+235 PRMVEYTQKN

-252 KARFFNVK
+252 KARFFQIK
-260 PELVKQKNQF
+260 PELIEQKNQF

-282 VWPKASEIGLV
+282 AWPKASEIGLV

-352 SYSRLSIID
+352 HYSRLSIID

>member
-18 IQAIYDQNAKLI
+18 IQAIYDSNAKLI
-30 GPELATFETNK
+30 GPELAVFETNK
-41 IVSID
+41 TVSID

-53 LAQIFE
+53 LGQIF
-59 SNFRELAEM
+59 SGDFRDLAEA
-68 INTKKPEGKITIGVS
+68 INSKKPEGKITIGVS

-93 KNKKSAVENLVR
+93 KKSAVENPVR

-116 KLGRNVRVVEARG
+116 KLGRNVRVVESRG
-129 PEISSATAFHNNLGE
+129 PEISSATAFHNHLGE
-144 KPGSEEVILVGS
+144 KPGAEEVILVGS

-165 NIDKYRERDQL
+165 NIDKYRERDQM

-184 GMLPPKLAQILINFG
+184 GMLPPKLAQILINLG
-199 GEIDESKKIL
+199 GEIDESKKVL

-229 IGSDLN
+229 VGSDLN
-235 PRMMEYTKKN
+235 PRMVEYTQKN

-252 KARFFNVK
+252 KARFFQIK
-260 PELVKQKNQF
+260 PELIEQKNQF

-282 VWPKASEIGLV
+282 AWPKASEIGLV

-322 ILGFLKNLAKQIED
+322 ILGFLKNLIGQIED

-343 VPAWLREDG
+343 VPAWLREYG

-366 GYNLAKFQG
+366 GYNLAKFRG
-375 LSQSDMIYY
+375 LSQSDMIYC

>member
-18 IQAIYDQNAKLI
+18 IQAIYDSNAKLI
-30 GPELATFETNK
+30 GPELAVFETNK
-41 IVSID
+41 TVSID

-53 LAQIFE
+53 LGQIF
-59 SNFRELAEM
+59 SGDFRDLAEA
-68 INTKKPEGKITIGVS
+68 INSKKPEGKITIGVS

-93 KNKKSAVENLVR
+93 KKSAVENPVR

-116 KLGRNVRVVEARG
+116 TLGPNLRVVESRG
-129 PEISSATAFHNNLGE
+129 PEISSATAFHNHLGE
-144 KPGSEEVILVGS
+144 KPGAEEVILVGS

-165 NIDKYRERDQL
+165 NIDKYRERDQM

-184 GMLPPKLAQILINFG
+184 GMLPPKLAQILINLG
-199 GEIDESKKIL
+199 GEIDESKKVL

-229 IGSDLN
+229 VGSDLN
-235 PRMMEYTKKN
+235 PRMVEYTQKN

-252 KARFFNVK
+252 KARFFQIK
-260 PELVKQKNQF
+260 PELIEQKNQF

-282 VWPKASEIGLV
+282 AWPKASEIGLV

-322 ILGFLKNLAKQIED
+322 ILGFLKNLIGQIED

-366 GYNLAKFQG
+366 GYNLIKFQG

>member
-18 IQAIYDQNAKLI
+18 IQAIYDSNAKLI
-30 GPELATFETNK
+30 GPELAVFETNK
-41 IVSID
+41 TVSID

-53 LAQIFE
+53 LGQIF
-59 SNFRELAEM
+59 SGNFRDLAEA
-68 INTKKPEGKITIGVS
+68 INSKKPEGKITIGVS

-93 KNKKSAVENLVR
+93 KKSAVENPVR

-116 KLGRNVRVVEARG
+116 KLGRNVRVVESRG
-129 PEISSATAFHNNLGE
+129 PEISSATAFHNHLGE
-144 KPGSEEVILVGS
+144 KPGAEEVILVGS

-184 GMLPPKLAQILINFG
+184 GMLPPKLAQILINLG
-199 GEIDESKKIL
+199 GEIDESKKVL

-229 IGSDLN
+229 VGSDLN
-235 PRMMEYTKKN
+235 PRMVEYTQKN

-252 KARFFNVK
+252 KARFFQIK
-260 PELVKQKNQF
+260 PELIEQKNQF

-282 VWPKASEIGLV
+282 AWPKASEIGLV

-322 ILGFLKNLAKQIED
+322 ILGFLKNLIGQIED

-343 VPAWLREDG
+343 VPAWLREYG